1 MNGGLRV
8 ENSSATIHTST
19 APLAEE
25 SAICF
30 LRGDLIAVEVFAVPP
45 RIGSAYSA
53 LIKLMSPLRST
64 RATLIFERSSV
75 AASSRMSSSRSC
87 SEM

>member
-30 LRGDLIAVEVFAVPP
+30 LRGDLIAVEVLRGPSPNRLILFSFDKTDVTA
-45 RIGSAYSA
+45 A
-53 LIKLMSPLRST
+53 LHT
-64 RATLIFERSSV
+64 RDLDF
-75 AASSRMSSSRSC
+75 
-87 SEM
+87 